1 MGAQL
6 RPATRA
12 SGDTEHSSYGLA
24 MPCGSRI
31 AFSVGSHLR
40 TLREV
45 VSIHDIGTCAGRVLY
60 NVGHRRAGVYS
71 AGERIVGQFPVGLEV
86 SGALATRRGRSTCV
100 GEPTAL
106 IQ

>member
-1 MGAQL
+1 
-6 RPATRA
+6 
-12 SGDTEHSSYGLA
+12 
-24 MPCGSRI
+24 MPCGSRF

-45 VSIHDIGTCAGRVLY
+45 VSSHDIGLCAGRVLY

-86 SGALATRRGRSTCV
+86 SGALATRRGEGAPPVLGNLR
-100 GEPTAL
+100 P
-106 IQ
+106 